1 MTKYE
6 ALKILGLNN
15 NFTEE
20 ELKKVYRKLVIKYHP
35 DKYPEDSFEQ
45 KQANEALKKIN
56 EAKEFLDKIIKKNNK
71 QNNAKNNHL
80 DIAEYKR
87 KKTEELDSYISSNIF
102 IISMTELINYH
113 RCIFTIIND
122 FEKKIQNYSDKNKI
136 DQAYLDSK
144 KRIIDVFNV
153 LKTNFFNRNNI
164 DETEIKETINYDCS
178 LEKFYDQLLKLNKIY
193 NKADIYYKKIKEDLH
208 EYELRIGY
216 SALKTVINLLI
227 EEVLKILKQNN
238 YSNYDQLLNYLK
250 DEIDKKFVNYFDI
263 LSDIKDLL
271 DFLDN
276 CSTDYSNISE
286 ITEYRNKIA
295 ILYKKLQKDMSHEVI
310 EELKDIVPILNE
322 FKKMKKFKKNQ
333 HIINEYSKLV
343 INNYQKKLQSFT
355 YPQDFVK
362 IEIATKI
369 FNEVLELINK
379 VKNGEISIDD
389 FKQLTNLKFTNYEQ
403 DKAIIN
409 KVKGID
415 NSKGIFIRNSRFNSF
430 NDIALGKIIYQ
441 DENSVTIQ
449 GISLLNFDELSI
461 KTIYK
466 TEFDNMYIQLETF
479 LRNSKFCGRYDK
491 DFSEYIVLY
500 YNNILSLIYIPKINS
515 IKINSKSINLG
526 GFSSESISFKDI
538 NYVVDYIDNYLKKK
552 ELNDEKV
559 KKRGKIY

>member
-1 MTKYE
+1 M
-6 ALKILGLNN
+6 
-15 NFTEE
+15 
-20 ELKKVYRKLVIKYHP
+20 
-35 DKYPEDSFEQ
+35 
-45 KQANEALKKIN
+45 
-56 EAKEFLDKIIKKNNK
+56 
-71 QNNAKNNHL
+71 
-80 DIAEYKR
+80 
-87 KKTEELDSYISSNIF
+87 
-102 IISMTELINYH
+102 
-113 RCIFTIIND
+113 
-122 FEKKIQNYSDKNKI
+122 
-136 DQAYLDSK
+136 
-144 KRIIDVFNV
+144 
-153 LKTNFFNRNNI
+153 
-164 DETEIKETINYDCS
+164 
-178 LEKFYDQLLKLNKIY
+178 
-193 NKADIYYKKIKEDLH
+193 
-208 EYELRIGY
+208 
-216 SALKTVINLLI
+216 
-227 EEVLKILKQNN
+227 
-238 YSNYDQLLNYLK
+238 
-250 DEIDKKFVNYFDI
+250 
-263 LSDIKDLL
+263 
-271 DFLDN
+271 
-276 CSTDYSNISE
+276 
-286 ITEYRNKIA
+286 
-295 ILYKKLQKDMSHEVI
+295 
-310 EELKDIVPILNE
+310 
-322 FKKMKKFKKNQ
+322 
-333 HIINEYSKLV
+333 
-343 INNYQKKLQSFT
+343 QSFT

-430 NDIALGKIIYQ
+430 NDIALGRIIYQ

-526 GFSSESISFKDI
+526 GFSSESISFKNI
-538 NYVVDYIDNYLKKK
+538 NYVIDYIDNYLKKK